1 MSTAIAV
8 VALITGLIAWLGQS
22 ITFFGPATAVRL
34 GVLEPEDEL
43 DPTLHIVEAQAM
55 GLSDMLLGWMLPASA
70 VLLLLRHPIWPYF
83 ALVGSGVS
91 IYFSALIILSR
102 IYLKKSGRK
111 VGRASSERAAYIFGG
126 ISIASSVGMIILAVA
141 TLSG

>member
-22 ITFFGPATAVRL
+22 IAFLAPGTAVRL

-70 VLLLLRHPIWPYF
+70 VLLLLRHPIWPYL
-83 ALVGSGVS
+83 ALVGSGVF
-91 IYFSALIILSR
+91 IYFSSLVILSR
-102 IYLKKSGRK
+102 VYLKRSGRK

-126 ISIASSVGMIILAVA
+126 IWIVSSVAMIVQAVA